1 MSQRSVR
8 IEETTVAT
16 IEGWRVTV
24 GNIMEDRYAGPDGAE
39 RRGLTAEVG
48 LYDEA
53 RAPKGERTV
62 GEGAALQIAGRPF
75 TVVRVVAG
83 EGADNGYVELA
94 PG

>member
-39 RRGLTAEVG
+39 RRASRAVPRGCRIG
-48 LYDEA
+48 A
-53 RAPKGERTV
+53 RASLFRGTSERPV
-62 GEGAALQIAGRPF
+62 RDMDRRGRDGRPEKSSEP
-75 TVVRVVAG
+75 VK
-83 EGADNGYVELA
+83 
-94 PG
+94 